1 MNCPYVDSITDAY
14 LSGEIEN
21 AQWRTHIAGCAWCS
35 SRLSEEADL
44 DLLLKHALTE
54 KPVATQRLET
64 RIRNSI
70 NRSGIPVRTP
80 MLVFRYASLAMLIL
94 GALSLATFGY
104 AKSRIDRTAI
114 CVDAADDHRE
124 EVIDKAPRKWRIDP
138 QGLRALSQKM
148 TGDSALAQRIAI
160 PGYQFSG
167 ARTCFLHGNRY
178 MHLRY
183 SNGTNEISVFVRHRD
198 EHPSWKVRLLDPFA
212 SKNAETETIDGL
224 NIASEQ
230 KAQMTLVVAA
240 PGSMWESLSLLD
252 QAARQL

>member
-1 MNCPYVDSITDAY
+1 MNCPYVDSVTDAY

-35 SRLSEEADL
+35 FKLSEEADL

-54 KPVATQRLET
+54 QPLETQRLES

-70 NRSGIPVRTP
+70 AHSHTPVRPST
-80 MLVFRYASLAMLIL
+80 LVFRYAASTLLVL
-94 GALSLATFGY
+94 VALSLATFSY

-138 QGLRALSQKM
+138 QELQTLSQKM
-148 TGDSALAQRIAI
+148 TGDSGLAQRIAI

-167 ARTCFLHGNRY
+167 ARTCYLHGKRY

-183 SNGTNEISVFVRHRD
+183 SNGSNEISLFLRHHD
-198 EHPSWKVRLLDPFA
+198 QHPSWMTRLLDPFT
-212 SKNAETETIDGL
+212 SKSAATETIDGL

-230 KAQMTLVVAA
+230 KAQMTLVVAS
-240 PGSMWESLSLLD
+240 PSSMWESLSLLD
-252 QAARQL
+252 DAAKQL